1 MSTDPCTSSIVS
13 DCGAVHILRNRIVIA
28 YYSWVVLGPHSVD
41 AWSYGRVGYRLPA
54 PPARPLPDP
63 AARLCTVGPCRPA
76 PAPEPQPSAAARP
89 IPAARSRRFHGW
101 VTVPYCPA
109 GVRPGVTVYGILLC
123 TSRSLPPHAAAQPP
137 CPKPDECLNLM
148 RCSSEIA
155 RAAYLTLG
163 PLSAVALVVHLLVT
177 CGSGSSRAPFL
188 RGAAPSLPAFSS

>member
-1 MSTDPCTSSIVS
+1 MGLCIYYVT
-13 DCGAVHILRNRIVIA
+13 IA
-28 YYSWVVLGPHSVD
+28 YYSWVVLGPHS
-41 AWSYGRVGYRLPA
+41 GRCMVVRSCGLPA
-54 PPARPLPDP
+54 TRPPRARLPDP

-109 GVRPGVTVYGILLC
+109 GVRPGVTVYGILLR